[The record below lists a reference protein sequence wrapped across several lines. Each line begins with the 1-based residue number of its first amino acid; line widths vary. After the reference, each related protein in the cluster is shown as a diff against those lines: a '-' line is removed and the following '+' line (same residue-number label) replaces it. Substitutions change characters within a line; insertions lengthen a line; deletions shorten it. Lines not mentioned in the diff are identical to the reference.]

1 MLAIDYQHNNKPLDM
16 PYTFTYDILGH
27 KLSFDE

>member
-1 MLAIDYQHNNKPLDM
+1 MLAIGYQHNNKLLDM

-27 KLSFDE
+27 KQSFDE